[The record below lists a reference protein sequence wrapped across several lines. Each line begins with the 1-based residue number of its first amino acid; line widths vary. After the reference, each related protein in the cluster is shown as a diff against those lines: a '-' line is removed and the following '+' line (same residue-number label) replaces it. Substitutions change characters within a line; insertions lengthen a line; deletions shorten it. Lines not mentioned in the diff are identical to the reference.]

1 MPVFENCRCVPDYQ
15 SNASVLSLGNGT
27 AENGICATECHTLP
41 LFLVLVGIVLFL
53 VFMLKIPTVIITL
66 RYVFSLLVL
75 LSTHACGGHGYLTS
89 SGIARM
95 SKLRGHIMGT
105 FSVPNTHLLGELG
118 HTPAMKIL

>member
-1 MPVFENCRCVPDYQ
+1 MPVFENCRCVPNYQ

-66 RYVFSLLVL
+66 RYMFTSVVLVN
-75 LSTHACGGHGYLTS
+75 YN
-89 SGIARM
+89 
-95 SKLRGHIMGT
+95 
-105 FSVPNTHLLGELG
+105 FN
-118 HTPAMKIL
+118 